1 MKTLAALLFSVV
13 SLAGCATDPDREHP
27 GMIDKD
33 QNGAV
38 DVTIG
43 GEAGEWLEG
52 QIGGDQRPVGGL
64 GDHLDERM
72 PEGIRAPRPVD
83 DLSDA
88 LDIRGQGA
96 IWPGRTIGAL
106 DDKIQGQVGAPRP
119 TSGLDDKLEDRLGLS
134 GGSRSIE
141 ELGLGEALTERLEQL
156 ISEQRHVD
164 GALEDAAGEW
174 AEEIILGERLYTLI
188 HGPNGQHFLIDAL
201 GNPFVIRGSLTSGLP
216 QR

>member
-13 SLAGCATDPDREHP
+13 SLAACATDPEREHP

-43 GEAGEWLEG
+43 GEAGEWLED
-52 QIGGDQRPVGGL
+52 QVGGDQ
-64 GDHLDERM
+64 
-72 PEGIRAPRPVD
+72 RPVD

-96 IWPGRTIGAL
+96 IWPGRTIGEL

-119 TSGLDDKLEDRLGLS
+119 TSGLDDKLEDRLAGLA
-134 GGSRSIE
+134 GGSRSVE
-141 ELGLGEALTERLEQL
+141 ELGEELTDRVQQL
-156 ISEQRHVD
+156 IEQRHVD
-164 GALEDAAGEW
+164 GALDDAAGEW

-201 GNPFVIRGSLTSGLP
+201 GNQFVIRGPLSSGLP